1 LIPGEKSNGFG
12 KRESGGGTTT
22 LHKIVRFFLEKKCRR
37 RHFRT
42 IMKTHI
48 RTGFHLKKYEKMV
61 AKLYI
66 EAYNNAA

>member
-1 LIPGEKSNGFG
+1 MDSG
-12 KRESGGGTTT
+12 KESQEAE
-22 LHKIVRFFLEKKCRR
+22 LQRFTKLSGSFWKKRCRR